1 MHTRVEGIM
10 TRYEETN
17 RALERPREVWS
28 VDIGQY
34 SLRGWYRQEPP
45 GTFTIVVTEND
56 VELHRSVIRT
66 DHPGEWHPAWLATA
80 DLRLQFEHRV
90 SPGVRALAA
99 AAASRAEPGEA

>member
-1 MHTRVEGIM
+1 M

-28 VDIGQY
+28 VDIGRY
-34 SLRGWYRQEPP
+34 SLRGWYRQDPP

-56 VELHRSVIRT
+56 VELHRSTITT
-66 DHPGEWHPAWLATA
+66 DDPSDWHAAWLATA

-90 SPGVRALAA
+90 SPGVRRMAA
-99 AAASRAEPGEA
+99 TLPRPEPSGT

>member
-1 MHTRVEGIM
+1 M

-34 SLRGWYRQEPP
+34 SLRGWYRQDPP

-56 VELHRSVIRT
+56 AELHRHVIET
-66 DHPGEWHPAWLATA
+66 DDPGDWQAAWLATA
-80 DLRLQFEHRV
+80 ELRLQFEHRV
-90 SPGVRALAA
+90 SPGVRRLSALIA
-99 AAASRAEPGEA
+99 RPEPSGT

>member
-1 MHTRVEGIM
+1 M

-34 SLRGWYRQEPP
+34 SLRGWYRQDPP

-56 VELHRSVIRT
+56 VELHRHVIET
-66 DHPGEWHPAWLATA
+66 DDPGDWQAAWLATA
-80 DLRLQFEHRV
+80 ELRLQFEHRV
-90 SPGVRALAA
+90 SPGVRRLSALIA
-99 AAASRAEPGEA
+99 RPEPSGT